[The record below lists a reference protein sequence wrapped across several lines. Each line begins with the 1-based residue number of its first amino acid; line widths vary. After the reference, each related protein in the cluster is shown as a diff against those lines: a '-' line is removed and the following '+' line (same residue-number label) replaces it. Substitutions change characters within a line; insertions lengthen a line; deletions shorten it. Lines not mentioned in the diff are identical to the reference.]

1 MATWT
6 LRNRRS
12 FAVLERLGE
21 LSGTGIVLAGSLGDL
36 DAMPANLSD
45 AQRAMSVA
53 EAGEHALTLIIE
65 TAASTGGRG
74 GKARKV
80 WKALT
85 PERGASAAVF
95 LAHGLAATTA
105 RLASAP
111 GHHLSVARQE
121 DARALL
127 RRHFP
132 WSNGDEAEVGDAADG
147 IHPASAMGIED
158 ARIQTAFGAV
168 RRIIGEDA
176 ARLPGFAAWS
186 NSDPADQYLAGLGWQ
201 ICFNH
206 SLRPFLA
213 VTDPDGLAKAEV
225 K

>member
-21 LSGTGIVLAGSLGDL
+21 LCGTGIVLAGSL
-36 DAMPANLSD
+36 DAMPADLTD
-45 AQRAMSVA
+45 AQRAMAVA
-53 EAGEHALTLIIE
+53 EAGENALTLVIE
-65 TAASTGGRG
+65 TAASTGDRG

-80 WKALT
+80 WKALS
-85 PERGASAAVF
+85 PERGAGAAVF

-111 GHHLSVARQE
+111 GHHLSVPRQE
-121 DARALL
+121 EARALL

-132 WSNGDEAEVGDAADG
+132 WSDRDEAEVGDAADG
-147 IHPASAMGIED
+147 IHPASTVGIED
-158 ARIQTAFGAV
+158 ARIQIALGTV
-168 RRIIGEDA
+168 RRIVGEDA
-176 ARLPGFAAWS
+176 ARLPGFAEWS
-186 NSDPADQYLAGLGWQ
+186 NSDPTDQYLVGMRWQ

-213 VTDPDGLAKAEV
+213 VTDPDGLTKADV